1 MSDEFSTAGSRLIEP
16 AFPPPPPSTPKQ
28 FPGFLQSL
36 FLLLSIHLI
45 ANIVGGFLILP
56 GMVKDYLANGTFTQ
70 AMGLAEVGIV
80 ANSLAFGLVT
90 WITWKRSRLAA
101 GEAFP
106 MAFVAITP
114 WFTMLLLFGGTLV
127 LAEFVSTILFHIL
140 PPPDLVKQ
148 MFAQLLGE
156 DAPLVLSAIFLV
168 VVAPVTEEF
177 FFRGVLQR
185 SLSVRY
191 GARKAIL
198 FSGLLFGI
206 VHILPW
212 QVVPAIILGTLFAWC
227 RERTGSLWPP
237 LILHAITNGTSL
249 VMSRL
254 HPEVDPLKPE
264 WPEPLF
270 LVGGALLLLVGWKLA
285 GRYLQ
290 STPAPLIAERSSP

>member
-1 MSDEFSTAGSRLIEP
+1 MSDETLSAGPSEVVDSRSASGSPST
-16 AFPPPPPSTPKQ
+16 PPSTPKQ

-45 ANIVGGFLILP
+45 ANVVGAILILP
-56 GMVKDYLANGTFTQ
+56 GMIKDYLAHGTITQ
-70 AMGLAEVGIV
+70 TMGLAEVGIV

-90 WITWKRSRLAA
+90 WITWKRSKLQA

-106 MAFVAITP
+106 FAGASVAQ

-127 LAEFVSTILFHIL
+127 LAEFVSTILFNIL
-140 PPPDLVKQ
+140 PPPDLIKE
-148 MFAQLLGE
+148 MFAQLLGQ
-156 DAPLVLSAIFLV
+156 DAPLFLSAIFLV

-185 SLSVRY
+185 SLSIRY
-191 GARKAIL
+191 G
-198 FSGLLFGI
+198 SGLLFGI

-212 QVVPAIILGTLFAWC
+212 QVVPAIILGTLFAWY
-227 RERTGSLWPP
+227 RERTGSLWPC
-237 LILHAITNGTSL
+237 LIAHAITNGTSL

-270 LVGGALLLLVGWKLA
+270 LAGGALLLLVGWRLA
-285 GRYLQ
+285 GRFLP
-290 STPAPLIAERSSP
+290 SAPPPLVAERSLV